1 MSFVVGRAARG
12 EAAVAADHAPAAGAQ
27 TLFTA
32 WAVAADLI
40 AGGEEEPV
48 LLVFAGLGVAV
59 LAEDTIAEE
68 AGGTVEVA
76 SGGHHQ

>member
-1 MSFVVGRAARG
+1 MTFVVNGAARG
-12 EAAVAADHAPAAGAQ
+12 EAAGAADHVAAGGAEA
-27 TLFTA
+27 LFTA
-32 WAVAADLI
+32 RADARNLV

-59 LAEDTIAEE
+59 DAEGAIAEE

-76 SGGHHQ
+76 AGLCH